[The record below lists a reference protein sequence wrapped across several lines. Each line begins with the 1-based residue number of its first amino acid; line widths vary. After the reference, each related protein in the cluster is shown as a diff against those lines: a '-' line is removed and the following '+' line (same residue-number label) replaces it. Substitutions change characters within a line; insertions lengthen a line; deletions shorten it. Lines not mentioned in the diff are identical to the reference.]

1 MSNDAIKTFAQV
13 IGPEKIRELREA
25 AAPPTKKPLWIARYC
40 DDDQIA
46 ELYYRMIE
54 KRESIQ
60 TLAKVA
66 RDIWNIQP
74 HWDLK
79 SMVAGLRSWKK
90 RISSELDEHIAIQK
104 TPTDRDRALALKKR
118 QRVLASNLDALGRLG
133 YAIELQT
140 ERMVMGHE
148 IEMKAK
154 TPLKFV
160 DQIMSGLNDMIQNYV
175 TLAVKTGAINSAPSE
190 LNINLKSKS
199 DFVLQHYVANDG
211 QKMIKA
217 ADKLLTALK
226 EKCVKL
232 ELDPETGQYYSPSL
246 PPPKEVVEEDPSE

>member
-1 MSNDAIKTFAQV
+1 MSNDAVKTFTQI
-13 IGPEKIRELREA
+13 IGPEKVRELREA
-25 AAPPTKKPLWIARYC
+25 AAPPTKKPLWVARYC
-40 DDDQIA
+40 DDDQLA

-54 KRESIQ
+54 KGESVT

-74 HWDLK
+74 HWDIK
-79 SMVAGLRSWKK
+79 SMIAGLNTWKK
-90 RISSELDEHIAIQK
+90 RISTDLDQNIAIQR
-104 TPTDRDRALALKKR
+104 TPTEKDKAVALKKR
-118 QRVLASNLDALGRLG
+118 QRVLTSNLDALGRLG

-140 ERMVMGHE
+140 ERMIMGHE

-160 DQIMSGLNDMIQNYV
+160 DQIMTGLNDMIQNYV
-175 TLAVKTGAINSAPSE
+175 TLAIKTGAINSAPSE

-232 ELDPETGQYYSPSL
+232 ELDPETGQYYSPEM
-246 PPPKEVVEEDPSE
+246 KTITVGEEPSE

>member
-1 MSNDAIKTFAQV
+1 MSDTTAKTFAEI

-25 AAPPTKKPLWIARYC
+25 AAPPTKKPLWVARYC

-54 KRESIQ
+54 KNESVS
-60 TLAKVA
+60 TLARVA
-66 RDIWNIQP
+66 RDIWNVQP
-74 HWDLK
+74 HWDIK
-79 SMVAGLRSWKK
+79 SLVSGLRVWRK
-90 RISSELDEHIAIQK
+90 RIATDLDENITVQK
-104 TPTDRDRALALKKR
+104 TPTEKDKAIALRKR
-118 QRVLASNLDALGRLG
+118 QRNLTSNLDALGRLG

-140 ERMVMGHE
+140 ERMMMGHE

-160 DQIMSGLNDMIQNYV
+160 DQIMTGLNDMVHNYV
-175 TLAVKTGAINSAPSE
+175 TLAMKTGAINSAPSE

-232 ELDPETGQYYSPSL
+232 ELDPETGQYYSPEM
-246 PPPKEVVEEDPSE
+246 KTITVGEDPPE

>member
-1 MSNDAIKTFAQV
+1 MSDTTAKTFAEI

-54 KRESIQ
+54 KNESVS
-60 TLAKVA
+60 TLARVA
-66 RDIWNIQP
+66 RDIWNVQP
-74 HWDLK
+74 HWDIK
-79 SMVAGLRSWKK
+79 SLVSGLRVWRK
-90 RISSELDEHIAIQK
+90 RIATDLDENIAVQK
-104 TPTDRDRALALKKR
+104 TPTEKDKAIALRKR
-118 QRVLASNLDALGRLG
+118 QRNLTSNLDALGRLG

-140 ERMVMGHE
+140 ERMMMGHE

-160 DQIMSGLNDMIQNYV
+160 DQIMTGLNDMVHNYV
-175 TLAVKTGAINSAPSE
+175 TLAMKTGAINSAPSE

-232 ELDPETGQYYSPSL
+232 ELDPETGQYYSPEM
-246 PPPKEVVEEDPSE
+246 KTITVGEEPSE

>member
-1 MSNDAIKTFAQV
+1 MSDTTAKTFAEI

-25 AAPPTKKPLWIARYC
+25 AAPPTKKPLWVARYC

-54 KRESIQ
+54 KNESVS
-60 TLAKVA
+60 TLARVA
-66 RDIWNIQP
+66 RDIWNVQP
-74 HWDLK
+74 HWDIK
-79 SMVAGLRSWKK
+79 SLVSGLRVWRK
-90 RISSELDEHIAIQK
+90 RIATDLDENIAVQK
-104 TPTDRDRALALKKR
+104 TPTEKDKAIALRKR
-118 QRVLASNLDALGRLG
+118 QRNLTSNLDALGRLG

-140 ERMVMGHE
+140 ERMMMGHE

-160 DQIMSGLNDMIQNYV
+160 DQIMTGLNDMVHNYV
-175 TLAVKTGAINSAPSE
+175 TLAMKTGAINSAPSE

-232 ELDPETGQYYSPSL
+232 ELDPETGQYYSPEM
-246 PPPKEVVEEDPSE
+246 KTITVGEEPSE

>member
-1 MSNDAIKTFAQV
+1 MSDTTAKTFAEI

-25 AAPPTKKPLWIARYC
+25 AAPPTKKPLWVARYC

-54 KRESIQ
+54 KNESVS
-60 TLAKVA
+60 TLARVA
-66 RDIWNIQP
+66 RDIWNVQP
-74 HWDLK
+74 HWDIK
-79 SMVAGLRSWKK
+79 SLVSGLRVWRK
-90 RISSELDEHIAIQK
+90 RIATDLDENIAVQK
-104 TPTDRDRALALKKR
+104 TPTEKDKAIALRKR
-118 QRVLASNLDALGRLG
+118 QRNLTSNLDALGRLG

-140 ERMVMGHE
+140 ERMMMGHE

-160 DQIMSGLNDMIQNYV
+160 DQIMTGLNDMVHNYV
-175 TLAVKTGAINSAPSE
+175 TLAMKTGAINSAPSE

-232 ELDPETGQYYSPSL
+232 ELDPETGQYYSPEM
-246 PPPKEVVEEDPSE
+246 KTITVGEDPPE